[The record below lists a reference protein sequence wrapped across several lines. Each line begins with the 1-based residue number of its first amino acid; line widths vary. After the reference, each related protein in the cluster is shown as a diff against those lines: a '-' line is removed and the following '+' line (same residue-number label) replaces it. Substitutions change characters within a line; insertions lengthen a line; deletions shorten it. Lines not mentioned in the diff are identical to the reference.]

1 VTQAYAIIFDSNGNG
16 TGSHKWMD
24 EKTVVLAS
32 NEIAC
37 TEAQAQNPSA
47 WQVVNGILALS
58 LTSAQATQKALL
70 LASYQSAVNAPIAFK
85 NSAGVTSTYP
95 SGDTVLTNGM
105 KAKDLLAQILSAGS
119 TAWTLG
125 KWLDTNNIAQT
136 FTFADLQGL
145 AGAMESAITLD
156 WTDLIA
162 KIANVDACT
171 TVAEVQAII
180 F

>member
-1 VTQAYAIIFDSNGNG
+1 MIPAYAIVFDSNGNG

-24 EKTVVLAS
+24 AKTVVLAK

-47 WQVVNGILALS
+47 WQVVNGVLVES
-58 LTSAQATQKALL
+58 LPAAQATQKTLL
-70 LASYQSAVNAPIAFK
+70 LSAYQSAVNAPITFK
-85 NSAGVTSTYP
+85 NSAGVTSIYP

-105 KAKDLLAQILSAGS
+105 KAKDLLSNILSAGS
-119 TAWTLG
+119 TSWTLG
-125 KWLDTNNIAQT
+125 KWLDTNNVAQN
-136 FTFADLQGL
+136 FTFSDLQGL

-156 WTDLIA
+156 WTDLIQ
-162 KIANVDACT
+162 KIDQVNNATSVSA
-171 TVAEVQAII
+171 VKAIT